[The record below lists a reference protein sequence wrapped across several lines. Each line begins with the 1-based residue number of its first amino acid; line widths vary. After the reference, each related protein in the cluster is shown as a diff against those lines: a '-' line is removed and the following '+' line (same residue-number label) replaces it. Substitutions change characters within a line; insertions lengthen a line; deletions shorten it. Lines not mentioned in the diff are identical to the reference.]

1 MELKILEADLEQRE
15 HQEAVLH
22 LVNEYSKEPMGDGK
36 PLSETARKDLIPGLR
51 EHPTT
56 MVFVAFYKGEPAGLA
71 LCFRGF
77 STFAARTL
85 LNIHDFFVM
94 PQYQGMGVGRRL
106 LAAVEERARELGYC
120 KLTLEVVEKN
130 QRARRVYTA
139 AGFVG
144 APGGSEDGV
153 TFFLSKRL

>member
-1 MELKILEADLEQRE
+1 MELKIIEADLERAE
-15 HQEAVLH
+15 HQEIVLY

-36 PLSETARKDLIPGLR
+36 PLSETARRDLIPGLR
-51 EHPTT
+51 QHPTT
-56 MVFVAFYKGEPAGLA
+56 MVFVAFHDGEPAGLA

-85 LNIHDFFVM
+85 LNIHDLFVM
-94 PQYQGMGVGRRL
+94 PRSQGTGVGRRL
-106 LAAVEERARELGYC
+106 LAAAEERARELGYC

-130 QRARRVYTA
+130 HRARRVYAA

-144 APGGSEDGV
+144 APGGLEGGV

>member
-1 MELKILEADLEQRE
+1 MELTIIEADLGRPE

-22 LVNEYSKEPMGDGK
+22 LVDEYSKEPMGDGK

-51 EHPTT
+51 GHPTT
-56 MVFVAFYKGEPAGLA
+56 MVFVAFHDDKPAGLA

-94 PQYQGMGVGRRL
+94 PRYQGTGVGRRL

-130 QRARRVYTA
+130 HRARRVYAA

-144 APGGSEDGV
+144 APGGLEGGV